1 MFLSVSLRYIL
12 IFDFRNKILIF
23 VKYKVF
29 DLIMGDKFFEIL
41 DNHFVNK
48 MRMNYFIL
56 HSDSFTGNPA
66 NERQYEDSHLT
77 MIFTVYLPDDKN
89 LFPNGSVRIV
99 MRNWATKKSFSKN
112 FTLSW
117 FDLENPDSVIE
128 NIREGVYINSGV
140 ESRDFLNDWY
150 EIKKVELR
158 QLYTRFL

>member
-1 MFLSVSLRYIL
+1 MS
-12 IFDFRNKILIF
+12 
-23 VKYKVF
+23 
-29 DLIMGDKFFEIL
+29 DKFFEIL

-48 MRMNYFIL
+48 MRMDVFIL
-56 HSDSFTGNPA
+56 HSDS

-77 MIFTVYLPDDKN
+77 MIFTVYLPDDKTSLLHPSNKN

-128 NIREGVYINSGV
+128 NIRQGVYINSGV

-158 QLYTRFL
+158 DQKLNDLGI

>member
-1 MFLSVSLRYIL
+1 
-12 IFDFRNKILIF
+12 
-23 VKYKVF
+23 
-29 DLIMGDKFFEIL
+29 MGDKFFEIL

-56 HSDSFTGNPA
+56 HSDS

-77 MIFTVYLPDDKN
+77 MIFTVYLPDDKKVFKVGN

-99 MRNWATKKSFSKN
+99 MRNWVTKKSFSKN
-112 FTLSW
+112 FSLSW

-128 NIREGVYINSGV
+128 NIRRGVYINSGV

-158 QLYTRFL
+158 DQKLNDLGI

>member
-1 MFLSVSLRYIL
+1 MS
-12 IFDFRNKILIF
+12 
-23 VKYKVF
+23 
-29 DLIMGDKFFEIL
+29 DKFFEIL

-48 MRMNYFIL
+48 MRMDSFIL
-56 HSDSFTGNPA
+56 HSDS

-89 LFPNGSVRIV
+89 LFDKASLGRLGSVRIV

-128 NIREGVYINSGV
+128 NIKEGVYINSGV
-140 ESRDFLNDWY
+140 ESRDMLNDWY

-158 QLYTRFL
+158 DQKLNDLGI

>member
-1 MFLSVSLRYIL
+1 MIE
-12 IFDFRNKILIF
+12 
-23 VKYKVF
+23 
-29 DLIMGDKFFEIL
+29 IMIDKFFEIL

-48 MRMNYFIL
+48 MRMDSFIL
-56 HSDSFTGNPA
+56 HSDS

-77 MIFTVYLPDDKN
+77 MIFTVYLPDDKKVFKVGN

-112 FTLSW
+112 FPLSW

-128 NIREGVYINSGV
+128 NIRRGVYINSGV

-150 EIKKVELR
+150 ELKKVELR
-158 QLYTRFL
+158 DQKLNDLGI

>member
-1 MFLSVSLRYIL
+1 MS
-12 IFDFRNKILIF
+12 
-23 VKYKVF
+23 
-29 DLIMGDKFFEIL
+29 DKFFEIL

-48 MRMNYFIL
+48 MRMDVFIL
-56 HSDSFTGNPA
+56 QSILNYY
-66 NERQYEDSHLT
+66 ERQYEDSHLT

-112 FTLSW
+112 FSLSW

-128 NIREGVYINSGV
+128 NIRRGVYINSGV

-158 QLYTRFL
+158 DQKLNDLGI

>member
-1 MFLSVSLRYIL
+1 MS
-12 IFDFRNKILIF
+12 
-23 VKYKVF
+23 
-29 DLIMGDKFFEIL
+29 DKFFEIL

-48 MRMNYFIL
+48 MRMDVFIL
-56 HSDSFTGNPA
+56 HSDS

-77 MIFTVYLPDDKN
+77 MIFTVYLPDDKKVFKVGN

-99 MRNWATKKSFSKN
+99 MRNWATKNSFSKN

-128 NIREGVYINSGV
+128 NIRQGVYINSGV

-158 QLYTRFL
+158 DQKLNDLGI

>member
-1 MFLSVSLRYIL
+1 
-12 IFDFRNKILIF
+12 
-23 VKYKVF
+23 
-29 DLIMGDKFFEIL
+29 MGDKFFEIL

-158 QLYTRFL
+158 DQKLNDLGI